1 MKWLATH
8 ASVAIAAADEQ
19 AGLRIALG
27 NRTLIGQAEGVLMH
41 ALGLEEAQAFAYM
54 QRLSQNANVKLT
66 KIAEQIIQERDRI
79 GRGDSSSIP
88 TD

>member
-1 MKWLATH
+1 
-8 ASVAIAAADEQ
+8 
-19 AGLRIALG
+19 
-27 NRTLIGQAEGVLMH
+27 MH